1 MFRTPLIVA
10 VSAAAFCSALT
21 LAWAQAKKD
30 DWPARRADHFMAEVV
45 DAAKDGKVF
54 KAEYKEIKDDRYTG
68 KWIPGVFK
76 VTPKTK
82 ILFELEPGAATAK
95 IVMKKDQISIWLA
108 PGSKEEVTHAK
119 VMRGAAGES
128 KKEEEKKK

>member
-1 MFRTPLIVA
+1 MLRTLSIGFVA
-10 VSAAAFCSALT
+10 VTACCSAIA
-21 LAWAQAKKD
+21 LAWAQAKKA

-82 ILFELEPGAATAK
+82 IVFELEPGAPKAQ

-108 PGSKEEVTHAK
+108 AGSKEEVTHAK